1 MIESA
6 DRALDHEDMPLEDWG
21 FIESYI
27 ISDSFL
33 RVISKL
39 AKIPFFGKI
48 FRNYLFGHFSRSYDI
63 IVNFIDA
70 HEEATKNILNVIENK
85 HFVDKILKESRKN
98 TEGAEVYMFTHI
110 EEMFPEIAKA
120 IQMRRAQYF
129 LLIHEYH
136 YVDHMLKVGQI
147 EDKEA

>member
-6 DRALDHEDMPLEDWG
+6 DRALDHEEQPLEDWG

-27 ISDSFL
+27 LSDSFL
-33 RVISKL
+33 HFISRL

-85 HFVDKILKESRKN
+85 HFVDKILKES
-98 TEGAEVYMFTHI
+98 
-110 EEMFPEIAKA
+110 
-120 IQMRRAQYF
+120 
-129 LLIHEYH
+129 
-136 YVDHMLKVGQI
+136 
-147 EDKEA
+147 